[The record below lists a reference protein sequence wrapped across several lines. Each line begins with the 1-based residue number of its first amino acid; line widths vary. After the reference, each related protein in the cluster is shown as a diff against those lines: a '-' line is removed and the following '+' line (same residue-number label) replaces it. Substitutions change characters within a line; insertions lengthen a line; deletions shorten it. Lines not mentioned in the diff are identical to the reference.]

1 MNVGVTAFLTDQSMT
16 PVALAIAAEERGYHS
31 LYLPEHTHL
40 PVRMAVPPS
49 VVAGV
54 RLEDYQRGLDPFSSL
69 AAASAV
75 TDRIRL
81 GTGVALVA
89 QHDPVTLAKTV
100 ATIDHLSGGRFTL
113 GVGYGWNRAEAED
126 HGVSFAERRALAREN
141 MLCMQAL
148 WDAESATPAFHG
160 EFIDLPPCYAWPKTV
175 QQPRV
180 RTLLGGGAGPQ
191 LFAAIAEFGDGWIPI
206 GSSGIGAALPLL
218 REAFDAVGRDP
229 EALHVGPFGVV
240 PDPGKLGHL
249 AEIGVT
255 EVVLRVPGGTTD
267 EMLPTLDHY
276 ARYVG
281 L

>member
-16 PVALAIAAEERGYHS
+16 PGALAIAAEERGYHS

-54 RLEDYQRGLDPFSSL
+54 RLEDYQRGLDPFSSS

-89 QHDPVTLAKTV
+89 QHDPVILAKTV
-100 ATIDHLSGGRFTL
+100 ATIDHLSGGRLTL
-113 GVGYGWNRAEAED
+113 GVGYGWNKAEAED
-126 HGVSFAERRALAREN
+126 HGVPFANRRALAREN
-141 MLCMQAL
+141 ILCMQAL
-148 WDAESATPAFHG
+148 WDAESTTPAFRG

-180 RTLLGGGAGPQ
+180 RTLIGGGAGPQ
-191 LFAAIAEFGDGWIPI
+191 LFAAIAELGDGWMPI
-206 GSSGIGAALPLL
+206 GSSEIGTALPLL
-218 REAFDAVGRDP
+218 RRGSTRCRRPRPRDTP
-229 EALHVGPFGVV
+229 RRSLW
-240 PDPGKLGHL
+240 
-249 AEIGVT
+249 
-255 EVVLRVPGGTTD
+255 R
-267 EMLPTLDHY
+267 
-276 ARYVG
+276 RS
-281 L
+281 

>member
-1 MNVGVTAFLTDQSMT
+1 MDVGVTAFLTDRSMT
-16 PVALAIAAEERGYHS
+16 PSALAMAAEERGYHS
-31 LYLPEHTHL
+31 LYFPEHTHL
-40 PVRMAVPPS
+40 PVRMAAPPS

-54 RLEDYQRGLDPFSSL
+54 RPEDYQRGLDPFASL
-69 AAASAV
+69 AAASTV
-75 TDRIRL
+75 TGQIRL

-100 ATIDHLSGGRFTL
+100 ATIDHLSGGRFIL

-126 HGVSFAERRALAREN
+126 HGVAFASRRALLREH

-180 RTLLGGGAGPQ
+180 RTLIGGAPGPK
-191 LFAAIAEFGDGWIPI
+191 LFAAIAEFGDGWMPI
-206 GSSGIGAALPLL
+206 GSSGIGAALPVL
-218 REAFDAVGRDP
+218 RQELDAVGRDP
-229 EALHVGPFGVV
+229 KELNVVPFGVV
-240 PDPGKLGHL
+240 PDPGKLGYL

-255 EVVLRVPGGTTD
+255 EVVLRVPGGTSD
-267 EMLPTLDHY
+267 EMLPTLDDY
-276 ARYVG
+276 ARFID